1 MEDLTKYGWTKYAW
15 QRTVLDAFLSP
26 PQETPIKVSIA
37 ELAIQDRLKQ
47 LSSMDHPERA
57 ALEDARRMLQ
67 VLSCDTSLDGR
78 NAAPADERKTA

>member
-1 MEDLTKYGWTKYAW
+1 MEDQTKHAWTKYAW

-37 ELAIQDRLKQ
+37 ERAIQDRMKELTN
-47 LSSMDHPERA
+47 MDHPERA

-67 VLSCDTSLDGR
+67 VLSGDTSLNGR
-78 NAAPADERKTA
+78 NSVPADERKTA

>member
-1 MEDLTKYGWTKYAW
+1 MEDQLKYAW

-26 PQETPIKVSIA
+26 PQETLVKLSIA
-37 ELAIQDRLKQ
+37 ERAIQDRLKE
-47 LSSMDHPERA
+47 LTNMDHPERA

-67 VLSCDTSLDGR
+67 VLSCDTSLNGR